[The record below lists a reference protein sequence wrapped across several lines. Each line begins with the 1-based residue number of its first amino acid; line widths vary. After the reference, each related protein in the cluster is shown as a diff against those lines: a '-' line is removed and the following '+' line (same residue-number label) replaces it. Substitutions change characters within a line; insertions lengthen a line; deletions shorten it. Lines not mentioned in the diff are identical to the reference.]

1 MSKPYL
7 VISAPIATVSGYG
20 SHARDIVRSLRDLDK
35 YDIKIISQRWGSTPM
50 NALSPND
57 EFHMWMLQRMISP
70 KLEKR
75 PDIWIQVTVPNEFQQ
90 IGKYN
95 IGITAGIETNLV
107 HNEWI
112 DGMNRMDMNIVTSEH
127 SKQSFLNSVYTKKD
141 GNGNP
146 VGELKVVKPIEVL
159 FEGFDEGVYIN
170 KQHDIQDSFL
180 NDELDKV
187 EEDFVFLFV
196 GHWLKGDFGHDRK
209 DVATLIKIFSETFS
223 NIKNPP
229 ALLLKTSGGV
239 FGVMDRE
246 EIVDRIERV
255 RKEIHGN
262 LPPVYLLHGE
272 LTDKEMNNLYNHS
285 KIKAMVSF
293 TKGEGFG
300 RPLLEFTQSGKPII
314 ASAWSGHLDFLNRE
328 DSVLVG
334 GKISKIHSS
343 VVWDKVL
350 IPESGWFYVDV
361 NEASKSMKIVH
372 KNYNEFHKKS
382 KSFGYKLKKTFK
394 LSDMTEK
401 LGELLDSN
409 VPEFPKEIPLNLP
422 NLNLPKLKKIE

>member
-7 VISAPIATVSGYG
+7 VISAPVATVSGYG

-70 KLEKR
+70 KITQK
-75 PDIWIQVTVPNEFQQ
+75 PDIWIQITVPNEYQRV
-90 IGKYN
+90 GKFN

-112 DGMNRMDMNIVTSEH
+112 DGMNRMDLNIVTSEH
-127 SKQSFLNSVYTKKD
+127 SKQSFLNSVYQKKD
-141 GNGNP
+141 QNGNP
-146 VGELKVVKPIEVL
+146 VGELKVTKPIEVL
-159 FEGFDEGVYIN
+159 FEGFDERVYTN
-170 KQHDIQDSFL
+170 KQHDIQGSFL
-180 NDELDKV
+180 DDELNKI

-209 DVATLIKIFSETFS
+209 DVATLIKTFSETFRDK
-223 NIKNPP
+223 NNPP
-229 ALLLKTSGGV
+229 ALLLKTSAGV
-239 FGVMDRE
+239 FSVMDRE
-246 EIVDRIERV
+246 EIVTRIQKV
-255 RKEIHGN
+255 RDGIKGE

-272 LTDKEMNNLYNHS
+272 LTDEEMNNLYNHP
-285 KIKAMVSF
+285 KIKSMVSL

-314 ASAWSGHLDFLNRE
+314 ASAWSGHMDFLNRE
-328 DSVLVG
+328 DSLLVG
-334 GKISKIHSS
+334 GRISQIHPS

-361 NEASKSMKIVH
+361 NEATHAMK
-372 KNYNEFHKKS
+372 KLYSGYNEFHKKS
-382 KSFGYKLKKTFK
+382 KSFGYKVKKKFK
-394 LSDMTEK
+394 LSDMTSK

-409 VPEFPKEIPLNLP
+409 LPDFPKEIPLE
-422 NLNLPKLKKIE
+422 LPKLKLPKLRKID